1 MKELRQIVRDASMA
15 SSGIAIA
22 TTAGGDNSFELIKS
36 LIEKQQKDLIGVSEK
51 VIISS
56 LFTFYSTYHFNNVSV
71 DAEYVFSLFCLKFW

>member
-1 MKELRQIVRDASMA
+1 MA

-56 LFTFYSTYHFNNVSV
+56 LFTFYFTYLTFIS
-71 DAEYVFSLFCLKFW
+71 FKL